1 MKVKLNS
8 NMVTGAIFLVI
19 SVWLLVVLPSQ
30 IKTYE
35 TGSVTAAT
43 VPTLLLRCLLVCS
56 VVLFLQGCI
65 SKDKKEYVI
74 SGALLSREYIKK
86 LKPAIYIGMLLAY
99 AVLLPQIGFV
109 ISSLLLA
116 NGILLYFRTRKW
128 WFYLIA
134 SANVLLAYY
143 VFQAINVTLQ
153 EMSKTV
159 GRSSLQ
165 TGKWEAKEFRGISR
179 AQKP

>member
-65 SKDKKEYVI
+65 SKDKK
-74 SGALLSREYIKK
+74 
-86 LKPAIYIGMLLAY
+86 
-99 AVLLPQIGFV
+99 
-109 ISSLLLA
+109 
-116 NGILLYFRTRKW
+116 
-128 WFYLIA
+128 
-134 SANVLLAYY
+134 
-143 VFQAINVTLQ
+143 
-153 EMSKTV
+153 
-159 GRSSLQ
+159 
-165 TGKWEAKEFRGISR
+165 
-179 AQKP
+179 

>member
-116 NGILLYFRTRKW
+116 NGILL
-128 WFYLIA
+128 
-134 SANVLLAYY
+134 
-143 VFQAINVTLQ
+143 
-153 EMSKTV
+153 
-159 GRSSLQ
+159 
-165 TGKWEAKEFRGISR
+165 
-179 AQKP
+179 